1 MGSIL
6 DSIVKKSLISGPES
20 VSSQYISE
28 MVTIGGIE
36 EAFIVSLSY
45 DGGDGSVDMDLYLDI
60 SIDGENFSPIL
71 AAQNIT
77 EDSGS
82 HIWDIVGTGAVYCR
96 IRIEVNAGS
105 MDLQSAR
112 LSGKRRH

>member
-1 MGSIL
+1 MSVL
-6 DSIVKKSLISGPES
+6 DSIVKSNLIETTES
-20 VSSQYISE
+20 VSAQFISDI
-28 MVTIGGIE
+28 VNIGGIE

-45 DGGDGSVDMDLYLDI
+45 DGGDGAVDMNLYLDV

-71 AAQNIT
+71 PAQNIT

-82 HIWDIVGTGAVYCR
+82 HIWDIVGTGAVFCR
-96 IRIEVNAGS
+96 VRIEVTAGS
-105 MDLQSAR
+105 MDVQSVK